1 MLLKLTLIQVIVSLK
16 VVTATTNNQLYK
28 RLILSGYDWT
38 QFVYKT
44 PDFNVDTKI
53 ECGGHC
59 NYQST
64 GCDLFVHESDS
75 TTCHLGIFENG
86 NTNFL
91 SSVGAGETPVY
102 IKIGYWKAY
111 K

>member
-38 QFVYKT
+38 QFVYKK
-44 PDFNVDTKI
+44 PDYHVDTKI

-64 GCDLFVHESDS
+64 GCDLFVHEPSLNV
-75 TTCHLGIFENG
+75 CHVGVFENG
-86 NTNFL
+86 NKNYL
-91 SSVGAGETPVY
+91 SSVGVGETPVY
-102 IKIGYWKAY
+102 INIGN
-111 K
+111 